1 MVISWAVHLQWV
13 YWNHQKENNKSN
25 GSGGIDMDKEKM
37 DACKQR
43 MMEAAQWGKNQ
54 LTPKR
59 LKKGAGCLLALAIV
73 AGGGKIALHQQKA
86 LAHAQEAQARTE
98 MLQNLAAQ
106 QNIQLVSTDQVK
118 ENIASA
124 LGTDPS
130 SITFKS
136 VTLDDRKPGEPGKDH
151 KEYKKDKKDKKD
163 KEQKKD
169 SRKYK
174 ENDRKDRDSR
184 KGQMPMGQPGG
195 APGQNGQNG
204 QQGQPPMMPGSQ
216 NGSQRPDGLP
226 GENSQNGQDRGQEG
240 LQPQGFP
247 QPQMAKE
254 AKASAFPGVYLAQC
268 EKDGMR
274 YSFLV
279 DAQSGQVLRGQVH
292 KMNPIQQLFS

>member
-1 MVISWAVHLQWV
+1 
-13 YWNHQKENNKSN
+13 
-25 GSGGIDMDKEKM
+25 MDKEKM

-43 MMEAAQWGKNQ
+43 MMEAAQWGKSQ

-86 LAHAQEAQARTE
+86 QAHAQEAQARTE

-204 QQGQPPMMPGSQ
+204 Q
-216 NGSQRPDGLP
+216 
-226 GENSQNGQDRGQEG
+226 NGQDRGQEG

-247 QPQMAKE
+247 QHQMAKE